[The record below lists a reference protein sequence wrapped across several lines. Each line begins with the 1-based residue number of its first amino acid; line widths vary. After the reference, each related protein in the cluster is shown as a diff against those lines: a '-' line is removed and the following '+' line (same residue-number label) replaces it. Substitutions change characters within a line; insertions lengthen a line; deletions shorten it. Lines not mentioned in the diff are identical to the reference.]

1 MYLMKTIKCD
11 ANADTLVPVYVGT
24 HVSKC
29 IDILCLPQS
38 ALDKNENLL
47 PLGKHLA
54 RMPLDPHSGK
64 MIIFGA
70 MFGCLDPILTI
81 VASLNFKDPFV
92 IPLVSDI
99 CK

>member
-1 MYLMKTIKCD
+1 MIAILQ
-11 ANADTLVPVYVGT
+11 
-24 HVSKC
+24 C
-29 IDILCLPQS
+29 IVVFFFQN
-38 ALDKNENLL
+38 ALDKNEELL

-64 MIIFGA
+64 MILFGA

-92 IPLVSDI
+92 VPLVSA
-99 CK
+99 KF